1 MFAGDQLEGVQR
13 VSCSPLRRA
22 AIVSAAAMAMS
33 GSVTSF
39 RPSLRAHSSSFRS
52 PSADQRVES
61 DPAAAAKPAWR
72 APATAAAAAA
82 ARSGQ
87 RFLRSTA
94 FSSTFAVAIET
105 PQNETAVTRASRR
118 LVAAPT
124 SPLPGSP
131 ATIGSELSDFPLQ
144 GALVHRS
151 SVIPRSKSST
161 DFG

>member
-1 MFAGDQLEGVQR
+1 MSG
-13 VSCSPLRRA
+13 SPLRRA

-33 GSVTSF
+33 GSVTSL

-61 DPAAAAKPAWR
+61 DPAAAAKPGAWR

-144 GALVHRS
+144 GALVHQS
-151 SVIPRSKSST
+151 SVLPRSKSST